1 MEDCMN
7 KIVSENDAKVMSKG
21 QVTIPKNIRETLGVD
36 TGDRI
41 TFITDESGVRIV
53 NSAVYALLKIQKQM
67 KGEAKKKSLFTEEDI
82 VEWISK
88 SRKKKSK

>member
-21 QVTIPKNIRETLGVD
+21 QVTIPKNIREALGVD

-41 TFITDESGVRIV
+41 TFITDEGGVRIV

-67 KGEAKKKSLFTEEDI
+67 KGEAKKAGLHTEDDVLKLIKSI
-82 VEWISK
+82 
-88 SRKKKSK
+88 RKSKK